1 MAISISSGIEH
12 PPLLALLADG
22 GVHSGE
28 SLAQHLKQ
36 TRAAVW
42 KAVER
47 LRALGIEVQAHA
59 RRGYSLS
66 YPIELLNAQDIL
78 AQLRD
83 SARARLRQL
92 ELRFEVDS
100 TNTRL
105 LSQPAP
111 PVGAADAC
119 MSELQHAG
127 RGRLGRRWLAPFG
140 CGLAMSLSWT
150 FSDAARALP
159 ALSLGVGVAVSRALQ
174 RAGARGIALKW
185 PNDIWYRDR
194 KVGGVLVEIRAEA
207 GGPAHVVIGVGLN
220 IRLPEGERQKIESLG
235 VQVAAAADA
244 CAELPSRNRIAGA
257 LLDELLEM
265 LWQFEQGGFA
275 AFREE
280 WQGLDALA
288 GRQVRMLM
296 GNQVKSGI
304 ARGVDGDGA
313 LFLEIDGTVQRFV
326 SGEASLRLLEGG
338 T

>member
-1 MAISISSGIEH
+1 M
-12 PPLLALLADG
+12 LALLADG
-22 GVHSGE
+22 KVHSGE
-28 SLAQHLKQ
+28 SLAQQLKQ

-47 LRALGIEVQAHA
+47 LRALGIDVQAHA

-66 YPIELLNAQDIL
+66 YPIELLDAATMQ
-78 AQLRD
+78 AELRQ
-83 SARARLRQL
+83 STRARLRQL

-111 PVGAADAC
+111 PIGSADVC
-119 MSELQHAG
+119 ISELQHAG

-140 CGLAMSLSWT
+140 CGIAMSLSWS

-159 ALSLGVGVAVSRALQ
+159 ALSLGVGVAVSRAL
-174 RAGARGIALKW
+174 RRTGAHGIALKW

-220 IRLPEGERQKIESLG
+220 VCLPDAERQKIETVG
-235 VQVAAAADA
+235 APVAAAADA
-244 CAELPSRNRIAGA
+244 CAQAPSRNRIAGA
-257 LLDELLEM
+257 ILDELLDM
-265 LWQFEQGGFA
+265 LWQFEHSGFT

-288 GRQVRMLM
+288 GREVRLLM
-296 GNQVKSGI
+296 GNQEKSGI
-304 ARGVDGDGA
+304 ARGVDSDGA
-313 LFLEIDGTVQRFV
+313 LFLESDGALQRFV
-326 SGEASLRLLEGG
+326 SGEASLRLHEGAA
-338 T
+338 

>member
-1 MAISISSGIEH
+1 MAISIASGVEH

-22 GVHSGE
+22 EVHSGE

-59 RRGYSLS
+59 RRGYSLG
-66 YPIELLNAQDIL
+66 YPIELLSAHAMR
-78 AQLRD
+78 AQLREGT
-83 SARARLRQL
+83 RARLRHL

-111 PVGAADAC
+111 PVGTADVC
-119 MSELQHAG
+119 ISELQHAG

-140 CGLAMSLSWT
+140 CGIAMSLGWT

-159 ALSLGVGVAVSRALQ
+159 ALSLGVGVAVSRALR
-174 RAGARGIALKW
+174 RAGAHGIALKW

-220 IRLPEGERQKIESLG
+220 VCLPEAERQKIESIG
-235 VQVAAAADA
+235 ANVAAAADA
-244 CAELPSRNRIAGA
+244 CALVPSRNRIAGA

-265 LWQFEQGGFA
+265 LWQFEHSGFT

-288 GRQVRMLM
+288 GREVRLFV
-296 GNQVKSGI
+296 GNEVKSGI
-304 ARGVDGDGA
+304 ARGVDSDGA
-313 LFLEIDGTVQRFV
+313 LFLETDGALQRYV
-326 SGEASLRLLEGG
+326 SGEASLRLQEGAA
-338 T
+338 